1 VDKTTREIKDNNDNN
16 EWRYQRP
23 IGSGSIERYPDVAVG
38 LWNVGTV
45 MQVHYALKDSGPV
58 PVKGAVQGA
67 DGVYDRCTK
76 GFARGY
82 GREFPVPGTL

>member
-1 VDKTTREIKDNNDNN
+1 
-16 EWRYQRP
+16 
-23 IGSGSIERYPDVAVG
+23 
-38 LWNVGTV
+38 

-82 GREFPVPGTL
+82 GREFPVPGTI